1 MSRLVSDD
9 CLKNDLKWSD
19 SELLKKSR
27 SASGCDDNNEDDVKG
42 GCSDDEDDEDDDEG
56 DWYSQTSNPRS
67 IDNCLKH
74 AVLPDPDGPVRTRI
88 LDLLM
93 VRFQD
98 SSKMQCMEWIL
109 N

>member
-1 MSRLVSDD
+1 MNGFRILGWSSIKINFGLVSRLVSDD

-56 DWYSQTSNPRS
+56 D
-67 IDNCLKH
+67 
-74 AVLPDPDGPVRTRI
+74 
-88 LDLLM
+88 
-93 VRFQD
+93 
-98 SSKMQCMEWIL
+98 
-109 N
+109 